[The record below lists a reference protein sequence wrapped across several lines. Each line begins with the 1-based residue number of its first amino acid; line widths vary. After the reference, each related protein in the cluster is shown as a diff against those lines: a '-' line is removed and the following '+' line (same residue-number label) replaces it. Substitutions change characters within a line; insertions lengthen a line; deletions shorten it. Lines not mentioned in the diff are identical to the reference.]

1 MTTPNVRVLD
11 GLAASMQ
18 LATLRDARTSQEQ
31 FRRAARRLGMLLTV
45 TGLEDVPSRGVT
57 VETPL
62 APVEEREPA
71 VPIVA
76 VPVLRAG
83 LGLLDGLQEVVPTA
97 RVGMIGLERDEET
110 HEPTQYY
117 RKAPQLDGAW
127 VFMLEPMLATGGSA
141 SAAVQQLDAAGAAG
155 ITVLSVVA
163 TPQGLERIAEDNPGV
178 RFVVG
183 AVDPELNDQAF
194 IVPGLGD
201 FGDRLFGTT
210 DDE

>member
-18 LATLRDARTSQEQ
+18 LATLRDARTPQEQ
-31 FRRAARRLGMLLTV
+31 FRRAARRLGMLLTI
-45 TGLEDVPSRGVT
+45 TALEDVPSRAVT

-83 LGLLDGLQEVVPTA
+83 LGLLDGLQEVIPTA

-117 RKAPQLDGAW
+117 RKAPPLDGAW
-127 VFMLEPMLATGGSA
+127 IFMLEPMLATGGSA

-155 ITVLSVVA
+155 VTVLSVVA
-163 TPQGLERIAEDNPGV
+163 TPRGLERIADDNPAV

-210 DDE
+210 D